1 MQIKLCGFT
10 DKESIQTAIAQKCDF
25 IGFVFCKESSRF
37 ITPEKAAEISAQIP
51 NSIKKVAVVVDADF
65 NFLEEI
71 HQKITHGLF

>member
-37 ITPEKAAEISAQIP
+37 ITPEKAAEISDQIP
-51 NSIKKVAVVVDADF
+51 NSIKNYIELYTAIQYEATVF
-65 NFLEEI
+65 SN
-71 HQKITHGLF
+71 